1 MKPQYLTRDIMWTWI
16 STIGFQSYLRSWE
29 STTRMSVVHWGKT
42 GMPVPE
48 PMKMKQNLQTSHLQ
62 EERGF
67 PAVSSKYN
75 EAGCP
80 HVIHHSRGHHGSYEQ
95 ERQKQQWVCS
105 KPSLY
110 CGLCVKDGRCS
121 PTWSDQPVLFVPLED
136 HQMVQEIILNLLNPL
151 IVNLYLLYK
160 RFGEKKLWE
169 PWLQDWLSKVT
180 DWRSSWGNKTNEW
193 PTWISFYLKGIVFLF
208 RPRTEEKERKTI
220 HRTKMKWATTRSYE
234 GVSYQRYNFKI
245 LNEVISVAKN

>member
-1 MKPQYLTRDIMWTWI
+1 MLFSIHEATMAVLSKRD
-16 STIGFQSYLRSWE
+16 
-29 STTRMSVVHWGKT
+29 
-42 GMPVPE
+42 
-48 PMKMKQNLQTSHLQ
+48 
-62 EERGF
+62 
-67 PAVSSKYN
+67 
-75 EAGCP
+75 
-80 HVIHHSRGHHGSYEQ
+80 
-95 ERQKQQWVCS
+95 RQKQQWVCS

-136 HQMVQEIILNLLNPL
+136 HQMVQEIILNLLNPR

-169 PWLQDWLSKVT
+169 LWLQDWLSKVT
-180 DWRSSWGNKTNEW
+180 DWRSSWGTKTNEW

-220 HRTKMKWATTRSYE
+220 HRTKMKWATTRSFE

-245 LNEVISVAKN
+245 LNEVMCCKKLMI